1 MVDPESYRGNLLN
14 LLGNQNAIDVLSKT
28 ASALAGITREHPA
41 SVLRARPFAGKWTP
55 NEIIGH
61 LVDGEW
67 VYGYRLRLIV
77 CEDYP
82 TVLGTQQDAWVAR
95 QRHNEREPSELV
107 EIFRT
112 LREFN
117 LAVWRR
123 TTDAELERTG
133 SHNERGPESL
143 ALMLRMMAGHDLSH
157 LAQIERY
164 LGTVVPFRPTRL

>member
-1 MVDPESYRGNLLN
+1 MVDPESYRRNLLN
-14 LLGNQNAIDVLSKT
+14 LLGNQNPLDALSKT
-28 ASALAGITREHPA
+28 AAALAGIIREHPA

-77 CEDYP
+77 CEDCP

-123 TTDAELERTG
+123 TTAAELERTG

-143 ALMLRMMAGHDLSH
+143 AVMLRMMAGHDLSH

-164 LGTVVPFRPTRL
+164 LGTLGPFRPTRL